1 MRVGWLRL
9 DCQFLAGGEESLNET
24 ITGRIALNI
33 VGVDV
38 ERKRDDGIAV
48 KS

>member
-1 MRVGWLRL
+1 MGRLWL

-24 ITGRIALNI
+24 VTGRVPLNI
-33 VGVDV
+33 VRVDV
-38 ERKRDDGIAV
+38 ERKRNDSIAV